1 MARAASGARPC
12 GRIRAA
18 ANPGDRPHQN
28 RSLSSPFQNSPEKA
42 TPTPTGRTQV
52 PITWALGWLRRR
64 LTSNRDRLN
73 TGLKCFQHKPPVSVQ
88 LVRPQESGA
97 REEMARHLLKAIERI
112 KRRAGRQIGNGEQSR
127 AASEDGLCEA
137 LLRSPTPEP
146 VTPALLHE
154 KHGPDA
160 ACDPEGLEECV
171 GGKGGVGGGRSGL
184 QQHRMLHKPTP
195 HLSSWIFLFA
205 AQCQGYKTRQ
215 GSVSSAHG
223 FDKWQLFEKKGMLK
237 TRLKPNLLHL
247 GGSYLGQEC

>member
-64 LTSNRDRLN
+64 LTTNRDRLN

-171 GGKGGVGGGRSGL
+171 GGKGGVGGGGVQACSSTGCCTSPHPISPLGCFSSLLNVKATKPVRVVSAQRTGL
-184 QQHRMLHKPTP
+184 TNG
-195 HLSSWIFLFA
+195 SSL
-205 AQCQGYKTRQ
+205 
-215 GSVSSAHG
+215 
-223 FDKWQLFEKKGMLK
+223 KKRG
-237 TRLKPNLLHL
+237 
-247 GGSYLGQEC
+247 C

>member
-1 MARAASGARPC
+1 MGGSGRLRTLEIALI
-12 GRIRAA
+12 RIA
-18 ANPGDRPHQN
+18 P
-28 RSLSSPFQNSPEKA
+28 SLHLSKTLQKKPP
-42 TPTPTGRTQV
+42 PPPTGRTQV

-64 LTSNRDRLN
+64 LTTNRDRLN

-171 GGKGGVGGGRSGL
+171 GGKGGVGGGVQACSSTGCCTSPHPISPLGFFSSLLNVKATKPVRVVSAQRTGL
-184 QQHRMLHKPTP
+184 TNG
-195 HLSSWIFLFA
+195 SSL
-205 AQCQGYKTRQ
+205 
-215 GSVSSAHG
+215 
-223 FDKWQLFEKKGMLK
+223 KKRG
-237 TRLKPNLLHL
+237 
-247 GGSYLGQEC
+247 C